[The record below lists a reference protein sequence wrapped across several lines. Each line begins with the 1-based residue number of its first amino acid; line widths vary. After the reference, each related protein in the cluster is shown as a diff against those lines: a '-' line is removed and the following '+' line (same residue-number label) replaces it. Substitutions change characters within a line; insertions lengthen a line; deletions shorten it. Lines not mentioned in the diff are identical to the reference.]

1 MYNSL
6 PGKRTSII
14 LMSLIFIFGS
24 CNSTRNDHEIR
35 TLFSLIESNHTGID
49 FINTVEYTEE
59 FNTYTYRNFYNGAGV
74 GVGDFNGDGLPDLF
88 FCGNL
93 VGNRLYINKGNFV
106 FEDVTVK
113 AGLANGGSWS
123 SGVSIAD
130 VNGDGLPDIYICKSG
145 KPDTENRRNELFVNN
160 GDLTFTEKA
169 SEYGLDVL
177 GLSTHATFFDYDRDG
192 DLDCYLLNNSFQS
205 VTEFDIRPDQRVVR
219 DTLGANKL
227 YRNDEGHFT
236 DVSVEAGIYSS
247 KIGFGLGVS
256 IGDLNRDGWMDI
268 YVANDFFERDYL
280 YINNGDGTFTE
291 CLEDQIGET
300 SLGAMGADISDL
312 NNDGWP
318 EIYVTE
324 MTAEDI
330 PRYRTKTFFEDWGR
344 YQMKVRNGYHHQFP
358 RNTLQLNN
366 RNNSF
371 SEIGRYSGVST
382 TDWSWGA
389 LIFDMDNDG
398 WRDIFVANGI
408 YKDLLDRDFLDIYS
422 DPSVMRTMIRTEE
435 KAILQL
441 IGKIPSERVPNY
453 AFRNNHDLTFTNLSE
468 EFGLNIPSWS
478 NGSAFV
484 DLDNDGDLDLVVNN
498 VNMEPFIF
506 RNETD
511 NIKETNYLVLELE
524 GRSGNTFATG
534 SCVTVFYDGKINYQE
549 LIPCRGFQSTSDNR
563 LHFGLGVTEK
573 VDSVKINWPDGFYSV
588 LRYPEANRIL
598 RVSQKDVAISEL
610 VKASKPVTPV
620 FRKADN
626 ISIPDFIHREND
638 FNDFDRDKLI
648 FRMVSNEGPA
658 IGVGDFNGDGL
669 HDLFACNAKDAT
681 GGLYLQDKQGRL
693 YEKNKTLFEKDRIS
707 EDTGCAIFDADGD
720 GDMDLYVATGGNE
733 FPNSSSALADR
744 LYLNDGKGNLIRTG
758 QMFPEGRY
766 ESNSCVEP
774 ADFDND
780 GDTDL
785 FIGTRLIP
793 FSYGVPASSYLLEND
808 GKGNFKD
815 VTSSKAKSLINIG
828 MVTDMVWADID
839 NDNDL
844 DMIIVGEWMQIRI
857 LINENGSFRDIST
870 DAGLA
875 NTEGFWHTVLAKDLN
890 NDGLIDFI
898 LGNDGLNSRFRP
910 GSDSPLMM
918 YVNDFDLNGTI
929 EQIICWTDGDKL
941 YPLAMKDDLTGQ
953 IPSLRTRYK
962 SFADYKDAT
971 IHDIFSIE
979 VLNRSIKLYARIT
992 ETCLLI
998 NKGEGRFELSPLPP
1012 EAQYTPVYA
1021 IAAGDFDHDGICDL
1035 VLGGNQYRSKPEAG
1049 INDAGYGLFLKGEP
1063 GFKYKPLSP
1072 GESGLFVKGQIR
1084 DMEKMKIK
1092 DKNTLVIA
1100 LNNNKLVFYEY

>member
-1 MYNSL
+1 MFYSL
-6 PGKRTSII
+6 PGKKTSIT
-14 LMSLIFIFGS
+14 LMSLFFIFSSCGS
-24 CNSTRNDHEIR
+24 INDHGNQA
-35 TLFSLIESNHTGID
+35 LFTFIEANHTKID

-93 VGNRLYINKGNFV
+93 VSNRLYINKGDFV
-106 FEDVTVK
+106 FEDVTDK

-130 VNGDGLPDIYICKSG
+130 VNGDGWLDIYICKSG
-145 KPDTENRRNELFVNN
+145 KPDTKNRKNELFINN

-169 SEYGLDVL
+169 AEYGLDVL
-177 GLSTHATFFDYDRDG
+177 GLSNHATFFDYDRDG

-205 VTEFDIRPDQRVVR
+205 VTEFDIRPGQREIR
-219 DTLGANKL
+219 DSLGANKL
-227 YRNDEGHFT
+227 YRNDGDHFT

-256 IGDLNRDGWMDI
+256 IGDLNRDGWQDI

-280 YINNGDGTFTE
+280 YINSGDGTFKE
-291 CLEDQIGET
+291 SLVDQVRET
-300 SLGAMGADISDL
+300 SLAAMGADISDL

-318 EIYVTE
+318 EIFVTE
-324 MTAEDI
+324 MTPENM
-330 PRYRTKTFFEDWGR
+330 PRFRTKAYFEDWSR

-366 RNNSF
+366 RNSSF

-408 YKDLLDRDFLDIYS
+408 YKDLLDRDFLDVYS
-422 DPSVMRTMIRTEE
+422 NPSVMRTMIRTEE

-441 IGKIPSERVPNY
+441 IGKIPSERIPNY

-468 EFGLNIPSWS
+468 EFGLNKPSWS
-478 NGSAFV
+478 NGSAFC

-498 VNMEPFIF
+498 VNMAPFIY
-506 RNETD
+506 RNESDTK
-511 NIKETNYLVLELE
+511 NETNYLILELE
-524 GRSGNTFATG
+524 GRSGNNFATG

-563 LHFGLGVTEK
+563 LHFGLGASEK
-573 VDSVKINWPDGFYSV
+573 IDSVTIIWPDGFYSV
-588 LRYPEANRIL
+588 IYDPEVNTRL
-598 RVSQKDVAISEL
+598 HVSEKDVTISEF
-610 VKASKPVTPV
+610 VKASKPVVPV

-626 ISIPDFIHREND
+626 IPVPDFVHREND
-638 FNDFDRDKLI
+638 FNDFEREKLI

-658 IGVGDFNGDGL
+658 LSVADFNGDGL
-669 HDLFACNAKDAT
+669 PDLYASNAKDAT
-681 GGLYLQDKQGRL
+681 GGLYLQDGRGGF
-693 YEKNKTLFEKDRIS
+693 YSKNTTLFEKDRIS
-707 EDTGCAIFDADGD
+707 EDTDCAVFDADGD
-720 GDMDLYVATGGNE
+720 GDNDLYVATGGNE
-733 FPNSSSALADR
+733 FPNSSSALSDR
-744 LYLNDGKGNLIRTG
+744 LYLNDGKGNLTRSG
-758 QMFPEGRY
+758 QMFPDGKY

-780 GDTDL
+780 GDIDL

-793 FSYGVPASSYLLEND
+793 FSYGVPATSYLLEND
-808 GKGNFKD
+808 GKGNFRN

-828 MVTDMVWADID
+828 MVTDMVWEDID

-844 DMIIVGEWMQIRI
+844 DMLIVGEWMPIRI

-875 NTEGFWHTVLAKDLN
+875 NTEGFWHTAMARDLN
-890 NDGLIDFI
+890 NDGLVDFI
-898 LGNDGLNSRFRP
+898 LGNDGLNAIFRA

-929 EQIICWTDGDKL
+929 EQIICWSDGDNL
-941 YPLAMKDDLTGQ
+941 YPLAMKDDLTLQ

-962 SFADYKDAT
+962 SHADYRDAT

-979 VLNRSIKLYARIT
+979 VLNRSIKLYARVT
-992 ETCLLI
+992 ESCLLI

-1021 IAAGDFDHDGICDL
+1021 IAAEDFDHDGICDL

-1049 INDAGYGLFLKGEP
+1049 INDAGYGLFLKGRSD
-1063 GFKYKPLSP
+1063 FNWIPLLP
-1072 GESGLFVKGQIR
+1072 AESGLFVAGQIR
-1084 DMEKMKIK
+1084 DFEKILIK
-1092 DKNTLVIA
+1092 NKTVLVIA
-1100 LNNNKLVFYEY
+1100 LNNNKLQFYEY

>member
-1 MYNSL
+1 MHYFLTGKGAAISL
-6 PGKRTSII
+6 ISITII
-14 LMSLIFIFGS
+14 LTLCKIRHDHVNRSLFTVVES
-24 CNSTRNDHEIR
+24 DH
-35 TLFSLIESNHTGID
+35 SGID
-49 FINTVEYTEE
+49 FINRVEYTEE

-74 GVGDFNGDGLPDLF
+74 GAGDFNHDGLPDLF

-130 VNGDGLPDIYICKSG
+130 VNGDGLLDIYICKSG
-145 KPDTENRRNELFVNN
+145 KPDTENRKNELFINN

-177 GLSTHATFFDYDRDG
+177 GLSNHATFFDYDRDG

-205 VTEFDIRPDQRVVR
+205 VTEFDIRPGQRKVR
-219 DTLGANKL
+219 DNLGANKL
-227 YRNDEGHFT
+227 LRNDGDHFT
-236 DVSVEAGIYSS
+236 DVTVLAGIYSS

-280 YINNGDGTFTE
+280 YLNNGNGTFRE

-318 EIYVTE
+318 EIFVTE
-324 MTAEDI
+324 MTPEDI
-330 PRYRTKTFFEDWGR
+330 QRYRTKTFFEDWNR
-344 YQMKVRNGYHHQFP
+344 YQTKLRNGYHHQFP

-366 RNNSF
+366 RNGSF

-408 YKDLLDRDFLDIYS
+408 FKDLLDLDFLDMYS

-435 KAILQL
+435 NAILQL
-441 IGKIPSERVPNY
+441 IGKIPSVRIPNY
-453 AFRNNHDLTFTNLSE
+453 AFRNNHDLTFTNLSGA
-468 EFGLNIPSWS
+468 FGLNIPSWS
-478 NGSAFV
+478 NGSAFA

-498 VNMEPFIF
+498 VNMGSFIF
-506 RNETD
+506 KNGSDR
-511 NIKETNYLVLELE
+511 IKNSNFLVLELE

-534 SCVTVFYDGKINYQE
+534 SCVTVFYDGKMNYQE

-563 LHFGLGVTEK
+563 LHFGLGSSQK
-573 VDSVKINWPDGFYSV
+573 VDSVTITWPDGFYSV
-588 LRYPEANRIL
+588 IRYPEVNRIL
-598 RVSQKDVAISEL
+598 RISEKDVPFSEIG
-610 VKASKPVTPV
+610 KASIQSAPV
-620 FRKADN
+620 FRKAEN
-626 ISIPDFIHREND
+626 IIIPDFIHREND
-638 FNDFDRDKLI
+638 FNDFERHKLI

-658 IGVGDFNGDGL
+658 IEVADFNGDGL
-669 HDLFACNAKDAT
+669 DDLYACNAKDAT
-681 GGLYLQDKQGRL
+681 GRLYLQNKQGRF
-693 YEKNKTLFEKDRIS
+693 YDKNKDLFEKDRIS
-707 EDTGCAIFDADGD
+707 EDTDCAIFDADGD

-733 FPNSSSALADR
+733 FPKSSSALADR
-744 LYLNDGKGNLIRTG
+744 LYLNDGKGNLIRSV
-758 QMFPEGRY
+758 QMFPEGKY
-766 ESNSCVEP
+766 ESNSCIEP

-793 FSYGVPASSYLLEND
+793 FSYGLPASSYLLEND
-808 GKGNFKD
+808 GQGNFRD
-815 VTSSKAKSLINIG
+815 VTSLKAKSLINLG

-839 NDNDL
+839 NDGDQ
-844 DMIIVGEWMQIRI
+844 DMLIAGDWMQIRM
-857 LINENGSFRDIST
+857 LKNENGYFSDISNS
-870 DAGLA
+870 AGLT

-890 NDGLIDFI
+890 DDGLIDFI
-898 LGNDGLNSRFRP
+898 LGNEGLNARFRADT
-910 GSDSPLMM
+910 DSPLTM

-929 EQIICWTDGDKL
+929 EQVICWPDGDKL
-941 YPLAMKDDLTGQ
+941 YPLAMKNDLTNQ
-953 IPSLRTRYK
+953 IPSLRNRYK

-979 VLNRSIKLYARIT
+979 VLNRSIKLHARVT
-992 ETCLLI
+992 ETCILI
-998 NKGEGRFELSPLPP
+998 NQGKGRFELSPLPP

-1021 IAAGDFDHDGICDL
+1021 ITAGDFDNDGICDI
-1035 VLGGNQYRSKPEAG
+1035 VLGGNQYRFKPETG

-1063 GFKYKPLSP
+1063 GFKWKPLSP
-1072 GESGLFVKGQIR
+1072 GESGLFIKGQIR
-1084 DMEKMKIK
+1084 DMGKMIIK
-1092 DKNTLVIA
+1092 DKNILVIA
-1100 LNNNKLVFYEY
+1100 LNNNKLMFYEY

>member
-1 MYNSL
+1 MHYFLTGKGASITLISL
-6 PGKRTSII
+6 T
-14 LMSLIFIFGS
+14 LLFGS
-24 CNSTRNDHEIR
+24 CILRNDHENL
-35 TLFSLIESNHTGID
+35 TLFTLLESNHTGID
-49 FINTVEYTEE
+49 FINKVEYTEE

-74 GVGDFNGDGLPDLF
+74 GVGDFNLDGLPDLF

-93 VGNRLYINKGNFV
+93 AGNKLYINKGDFV
-106 FEDVTVK
+106 FEDITVK
-113 AGLANGGSWS
+113 AGLAKGGSWS
-123 SGVSIAD
+123 AGVSIAD

-145 KPDTENRRNELFVNN
+145 KPDTENRKNELFINN

-205 VTEFDIRPDQRVVR
+205 VTEFDIRPGQREIR

-227 YRNDEGHFT
+227 LRNDGGHFT
-236 DVSVEAGIYSS
+236 DVSIEAGIYSS

-280 YINNGDGTFTE
+280 YINNGDGTFRE
-291 CLEDQIGET
+291 CLEDQIMET

-318 EIYVTE
+318 EIFVTE
-324 MTAEDI
+324 MTPEDM
-330 PRYRTKTFFEDWGR
+330 PRFRTKAFFEDWDR
-344 YQMKVRNGYHHQFP
+344 YQMKLRNGYHHQFP

-371 SEIGRYSGVST
+371 SETGRYSGVST

-408 YKDLLDRDFLDIYS
+408 FKDLLDLDFLDMYS

-441 IGKIPSERVPNY
+441 IGKIPSVRIPNY

-468 EFGLNIPSWS
+468 EYGLNIPSWS
-478 NGSAFV
+478 NGSAFA

-498 VNMEPFIF
+498 VNMESFIF
-506 RNETD
+506 RNESD
-511 NIKETNYLVLELE
+511 KIKESNYLVLELE
-524 GRSGNTFATG
+524 GSSGNTFATG
-534 SCVTVFYDGKINYQE
+534 SCVTVFYDGKMNYQE

-563 LHFGLGVTEK
+563 LHFGLGTSGK
-573 VDSVKINWPDGFYSV
+573 VDSVTITWPDGFYSV
-588 LRYPEANRIL
+588 IRYPEVNRIL
-598 RVSQKDVAISEL
+598 RVSEKDVAFSESG
-610 VKASKPVTPV
+610 KSSKPVTPV
-620 FRKADN
+620 FRKAQN
-626 ISIPDFIHREND
+626 IAVPDFIHREND
-638 FNDFDRDKLI
+638 FNDFERDKLI
-648 FRMVSNEGPA
+648 FRMLSNEGPSLGIA
-658 IGVGDFNGDGL
+658 DFNGDGL
-669 HDLFACNAKDAT
+669 DDLYACNAKDAT
-681 GGLYLQDKQGRL
+681 GGLYLQAKQGGF
-693 YEKNKTLFEKDRIS
+693 YDKNKTLFEKDRIS
-707 EDTGCAIFDADGD
+707 EDTDCAVFDADGD

-744 LYLNDGKGNLIRTG
+744 LYLNDGKGNLVRSG
-758 QMFPEGRY
+758 QMFPEGKY
-766 ESNSCVEP
+766 ESNSCVAA

-793 FSYGVPASSYLLEND
+793 FSYGVPASCYLLEND
-808 GKGNFKD
+808 GKGNFRD
-815 VTSSKAKSLINIG
+815 VTSLKAKSLINIG

-844 DMIIVGEWMQIRI
+844 DMLIVGEWMQIRL
-857 LINENGSFRDIST
+857 LINENGSFRDVST
-870 DAGLA
+870 NAGLA
-875 NTEGFWHTVLAKDLN
+875 NTEGLWHTALAEDLN

-898 LGNDGLNSRFRP
+898 LGNDGLNARFRA

-929 EQIICWTDGDKL
+929 EQIICWPDGEKL

-953 IPSLRTRYK
+953 IPSLRNRYR

-971 IHDIFSIE
+971 IHDIFSNE
-979 VLNRSIKLYARIT
+979 VLNRSIKLYAKVT

-998 NKGEGRFELSPLPP
+998 NKGGGRFELSPLPP

-1021 IAAGDFDHDGICDL
+1021 IAAGDFDRDGICDI

-1049 INDAGYGLFLKGEP
+1049 INAAGYGLFLKGEP
-1063 GFKYKPLSP
+1063 GFKWKPLLP

-1084 DMEKMKIK
+1084 DMKKMIIK
-1092 DKNTLVIA
+1092 NKNILVIA
-1100 LNNNKLVFYEY
+1100 LNNNKLEFYEY